1 VVNQIGVRELNQQ
14 TSRIIERV
22 KRGETLEITKRGQ
35 PVARLVPATPA
46 PVPVPVPVPELLERM
61 IREGTVV
68 PPTNRGP
75 IPMPV
80 HGDPNVDV
88 TAGLIQMREEERW

>member
-1 VVNQIGVRELNQQ
+1 MNQIGVRELNQQ

-46 PVPVPVPVPELLERM
+46 PMPVPDLLERM
-61 IREGTVV
+61 IREGMVV

-80 HGDPNVDV
+80 HGDPNADV